1 MSVTAKSIV
10 SSQFAPGSAAALYT
24 APVNTRTIIDK
35 FIACNTDGSTQ
46 TLTVNIVPSGGS
58 VATSNINIDAFS
70 ILTTV
75 TKDFT
80 ELQNVILNSG
90 DFISVTASAASKITV
105 NVSGREC
112 V

>member
-1 MSVTAKSIV
+1 MSVTAKNLI
-10 SSQFAPGSAAALYT
+10 SSQFVPGSATTFYT
-24 APVNTRTIIDK
+24 APLNTRTIIDK

-58 VATSNINIDAFS
+58 VAASNTNIDAFS

-80 ELQNVILNSG
+80 ELQNVILNAG
-90 DFISVTASAASKITV
+90 DFISATASSGSKITV

-112 V
+112 T